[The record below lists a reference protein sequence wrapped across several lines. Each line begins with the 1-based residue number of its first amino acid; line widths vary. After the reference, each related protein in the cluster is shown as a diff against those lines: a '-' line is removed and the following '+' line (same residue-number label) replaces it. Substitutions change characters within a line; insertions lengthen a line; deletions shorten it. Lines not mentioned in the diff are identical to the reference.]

1 MTPAADSAEPD
12 PTGPRLIVGRVP
24 LPVTWRFA
32 GFYGA
37 AFLTVGIFTPFW
49 PKWLQAQGL
58 APEDIGVL
66 LALATVAKVGG
77 SPLFAHLS
85 DRIGARRRVM
95 IGLSM
100 AALATFVFYSAV
112 GTFWLLA
119 LGATL
124 TGLTFPALL
133 PLGEN
138 ATLLAARVRGF
149 DYGRVRLWGSITFI
163 IAAWGGGALVE
174 RLGIAS
180 VPWLVIG
187 AMTLLIVACVLL
199 PEVRVTPSRGAHALR
214 GLLSHRVFVLFLT
227 TAALIQCSHATYYG
241 FATLHWSAA
250 GISDSTIGL
259 LWAEGVVAEIV
270 LFAFAGPIMRR
281 VGTAPLLGIGAG
293 AGLIRWWA
301 TGLSTDLAVL
311 IVVQALHAATFGATH
326 LAAMNFIQKAVP
338 ESISATAQGLYSAI
352 AMGLILA
359 VVMSSSGALFAVSP
373 GGAFY
378 AMAAMCVAG
387 MAGALLLKRMW
398 NGDQLTIGGL
408 ARTPV

>member
-1 MTPAADSAEPD
+1 MKPAAEIAKPD

-24 LPVTWRFA
+24 LPLTWRFA

-37 AFLTVGIFTPFW
+37 AFLTIGIFTPFW
-49 PKWLQAQGL
+49 PKWLQSRGL

-66 LALATVAKVGG
+66 LALATIAKVGG

-85 DRIGARRRVM
+85 DRLGARRRVM
-95 IGLSM
+95 IGLSI
-100 AALATFVFYSAV
+100 ASLVTFIFYSAV

-119 LGATL
+119 LGAVL

-163 IAAWGGGALVE
+163 IAAWGGGVLVE
-174 RLGIAS
+174 WFGIDS

-187 AMTLLIVACVLL
+187 AMTLVIVACVLM
-199 PEVRVTPSRGAHALR
+199 PEVKVTPSRGARAFR
-214 GLLSHRVFVLFLT
+214 GLLGDRVFVLFLA

-259 LWAEGVVAEIV
+259 LWAEGVLAEIV

-281 VGTAPLLGIGAG
+281 IGTAPLLCIGAG
-293 AGLIRWWA
+293 AGIVRWWV
-301 TGLSTDLAVL
+301 TGLSTDLATL
-311 IVVQALHAATFGATH
+311 IVVQMLHAATFGATH

-373 GGAFY
+373 SGAFF

-387 MAGALLLKRMW
+387 VAGALLLHRLW
-398 NGDQLTIGGL
+398 SGEELTIGASVRKPL
-408 ARTPV
+408 